1 MAVQDNIST
10 IICNAI
16 TINKDPLKEK
26 IKPIINQLEK
36 VFEENKEAIL
46 NANKI
51 DQKNRNGFLI
61 DFDHL
66 NRIFS
71 NVKQEPIPYGEVIL
85 SQKDDEKQIIYGI
98 QKMDYGTV
106 LVIHDGD
113 PYILLEMTIRNLM
126 AGNATIFSNHGFM
139 YGTNQLFIQ
148 IFQSVLKQFQISK
161 YFVQLYITENF
172 DEILGNYANIDLVVC
187 IGDSLLQQK
196 VLEKSKNKTIVCGY
210 GIFELY
216 VEDEKNIEFIKKI
229 KNSTPKIQI
238 YAKKGINIEDLDV
251 IFVEDIEEAIA
262 QINYTGSHYAS
273 SIFTSSKENA
283 SKFIKKVKSKT
294 VTVNTSP
301 TIEQVLD
308 IQESDL
314 VYEKTILY
322 PFSLSLS
329 GEREEIII
337 YEK

>member
-1 MAVQDNIST
+1 MQDNIST

-301 TIEQVLD
+301 TIEQGLD

>member
-113 PYILLEMTIRNLM
+113 PYILLEMAIRNLM

-148 IFQSVLKQFQISK
+148 IFQNVLKQFQISK